1 MYREDFS
8 NDNLN
13 ENKDGIEKENSIVT
27 TKYTEIKPSKTKKK
41 QGIGKVMAGIA
52 GVLVL
57 SLISGGIGAA
67 VTYNMSASSTKSQTT
82 EANNLYQTLS
92 STSDKPLVVTEVVK
106 NAENGVVAITAKVK
120 SARTGVGEAA
130 GSGFIF
136 SEEGYILTN
145 YHVIAGS
152 NDIIIQFKDG
162 NTANAK
168 VINFDEELDL
178 AVIKVTDD
186 ISMPA
191 VLNLGN
197 SSLVVTG
204 ESVVAIGSPL
214 GSEFIG
220 SVTSGIISSAQRQL
234 ETETGVHN
242 FLQTNAAIN
251 PGNSGGPLLNMKGE
265 VIGINS
271 AKITGGVEGIGFAIP
286 IDTAKEKI
294 GDLLKPIVTLGIEPR
309 DITEEMSKQY
319 DLNVG
324 VYIVRVSNGSAAQ
337 EAGLR
342 NGDIIIKAD
351 GKKVK
356 TSEALKAALD
366 KHKSG
371 DTMKLTIIRDG
382 EETTVSVQL

>member
-1 MYREDFS
+1 
-8 NDNLN
+8 
-13 ENKDGIEKENSIVT
+13 
-27 TKYTEIKPSKTKKK
+27 
-41 QGIGKVMAGIA
+41 
-52 GVLVL
+52 
-57 SLISGGIGAA
+57 
-67 VTYNMSASSTKSQTT
+67 
-82 EANNLYQTLS
+82 
-92 STSDKPLVVTEVVK
+92 
-106 NAENGVVAITAKVK
+106 
-120 SARTGVGEAA
+120 
-130 GSGFIF
+130 
-136 SEEGYILTN
+136 
-145 YHVIAGS
+145 
-152 NDIIIQFKDG
+152 
-162 NTANAK
+162 
-168 VINFDEELDL
+168 
-178 AVIKVTDD
+178 VTDD